1 MRMPRMRVW
10 SFVNQYSQTLK
21 NVGGI
26 VVNDLEY
33 LYLQT
38 KKANVERVS
47 PTYLAVFLFL
57 YLSLLY
63 SVLSE

>member
-1 MRMPRMRVW
+1 MPRMRVW
-10 SFVNQYSQTLK
+10 SFENQYSQTLK
-21 NVGGI
+21 SVGWT

-38 KKANVERVS
+38 KKTEPHRIA
-47 PTYLAVFLFL
+47 PAYFATFLFL

>member
-1 MRMPRMRVW
+1 MRIPRMRVW

-21 NVGGI
+21 SVGWT
-26 VVNDLEY
+26 VVKDLEY

-38 KKANVERVS
+38 KKTERYRIA
-47 PTYLAVFLFL
+47 PAYFATFRFL